1 MALYR
6 EGKAAMAADGTV
18 IGTGTKWQSSLSL
31 IRPGATI
38 MFLSS
43 PIQMAVVNKV
53 VSDTEIKAITTK
65 GAVVAS
71 SDYAILLSDSL
82 TVDGLAQDVAET
94 LRYYQ
99 SQETVIADAVE
110 FFKTFDFES
119 LQNLANQVKADSQSA
134 GTSAAA
140 AAASESAAKTSE
152 TNAKASE
159 NKAKTSETNAKA
171 SETAAKTSETNAK
184 SSENKAK
191 TSETNAKASET
202 AAKTSETNAKSSETA
217 VKTSETNAK
226 ASETAAKTSETNA
239 KSSENKAKTSETNAK
254 ASETAAKTARDQ
266 VQQIINDAGEQST
279 LVVLSQP
286 NGAGKIGL
294 AQGGVVQDVL
304 TEIPASMF
312 GVTGD
317 GVACGAACVEAI
329 EYIMINGGTLVFP
342 EGEVNWG
349 TTRHKFAIYN
359 GKPCT
364 IKGSDGGTTWTF
376 DNVDPVANGSG
387 AIWPFSEP
395 FLVTFGGQ
403 PTTQGVF
410 VEPVTVEN
418 LTIDYTRQANKGGP
432 TYETMGVGA
441 HPTPYSDG
449 TLGLRFS
456 YCRSPVVRNVT
467 MREIYGSGIQF
478 WKCSMAL
485 AENNYLYNVSA
496 NQPLGSGGNE
506 SVDHFGW
513 AIWSGASPKT
523 IIRRNTAINKR
534 VFVCDP
540 ELKSPINNVVYNGT
554 LCGYIGMFAEYG
566 SNGGTSTIYP
576 PDFEWQADESADKR
590 TYIALEDNLVW
601 GYTMSIKSE
610 ATTSARIINNTLL
623 NHYIGV
629 SVQASADVVGNYI
642 NGLQADLQ
650 KCPQNGFELQRGGI
664 QLSWWASSVQDHRQ
678 YVAQNYVYSAAYN
691 CISIG
696 KAYAT
701 IDDNQF
707 TITRAARFINSVTSF
722 NVDLLEMRGNKFM
735 MSESC
740 TQTVPIRV
748 TNCSKVVLES
758 NLIENKSTTT
768 HMSVQ
773 MANPVIRNNT
783 FKGRVQLYLASDG
796 SIVEENISTD
806 DTSNKGLAIQVASAS
821 DCIIRRNRITKYN
834 VDDADQIFF
843 LSNAARTVIEDNIIN
858 YDAATGAGRTKSIPV
873 IKTYGTCFY
882 TRILNNRVT
891 GDSSATF
898 GFTLFD
904 GSSGARVLECRGNS
918 TDNATRQMFTMYAQS
933 GPWFVSGND
942 WTQTYSSEVNTASNI
957 YASYKPAI
965 GEKVPYLR
973 PQAGGAEGIVYTASG
988 WLTFGS
994 IAAS

>member
-1 MALYR
+1 MSNKLTQPKGSVSRETNKESIARIFGIKKSSVEYLSTSVEVDLYTILYDESTETCWYR
-6 EGKAAMAADGTV
+6 GIA
-18 IGTGTKWQSSLSL
+18 TGTPISWSISGQTLTL
-31 IRPGATI
+31 I
-38 MFLSS
+38 
-43 PIQMAVVNKV
+43 
-53 VSDTEIKAITTK
+53 
-65 GAVVAS
+65 
-71 SDYAILLSDSL
+71 
-82 TVDGLAQDVAET
+82 
-94 LRYYQ
+94 
-99 SQETVIADAVE
+99 
-110 FFKTFDFES
+110 
-119 LQNLANQVKADSQSA
+119 
-134 GTSAAA
+134 
-140 AAASESAAKTSE
+140 
-152 TNAKASE
+152 
-159 NKAKTSETNAKA
+159 
-171 SETAAKTSETNAK
+171 
-184 SSENKAK
+184 
-191 TSETNAKASET
+191 
-202 AAKTSETNAKSSETA
+202 TA
-217 VKTSETNAK
+217 VGTFGLEKNPSILDLSTNIG
-226 ASETAAKTSETNA
+226 AS
-239 KSSENKAKTSETNAK
+239 
-254 ASETAAKTARDQ
+254 
-266 VQQIINDAGEQST
+266 
-279 LVVLSQP
+279 
-286 NGAGKIGL
+286 KIGL
-294 AQGGVVQDVL
+294 SQGGTVQSVL
-304 TEIPASMF
+304 TEIPASKF

-317 GVACGAACVEAI
+317 GVACGSACVAAI
-329 EYIMINGGTLVFP
+329 EYIMQNGGTLIFP
-342 EGEVNWG
+342 KGEVNWG
-349 TTRHKFAIYN
+349 TTRHQFAIYN

-376 DNVDPVANGSG
+376 DNVDPVANATG
-387 AIWPFSEP
+387 AAWPFSEP
-395 FLVTFGGQ
+395 FLVEFGGQ
-403 PTTQGVF
+403 PTAQGVF

-418 LTIDYTRQANKGGP
+418 LSIDYTRQANKGGP

-485 AENNYLYNVSA
+485 AENNSLYNVSA
-496 NQPLGSGGNE
+496 NQPLGSSGSE

-540 ELKSPINNVVYNGT
+540 ALKSPNNNTVYNGT

-566 SNGGTSTIYP
+566 SNGGSTTIYP
-576 PDFEWQADESADKR
+576 PDFEWQSDSSADKR
-590 TYIALEDNLVW
+590 TYITLEDNLVW

-707 TITRAARFINSVTSF
+707 TITGTARFINSVTSF
-722 NVDLLEMRGNKFM
+722 NVDLLEMRGNKFL
-735 MSESC
+735 MSDTC
-740 TQTVPIRV
+740 TQTVPMRV
-748 TNCSKVVLES
+748 TNCSKVVMEA
-758 NLIENKSTTT
+758 NFIENKSTTVR
-768 HMSVQ
+768 MSVQ
-773 MANPVIRNNT
+773 MVNPVIRNNT
-783 FKGRVQLYLASDG
+783 FKGWVQLYLASAG

-806 DTSNKGLAIQVASAS
+806 DTSNKGLVIQVASAA
-821 DCIIRRNRITKYN
+821 DCIIRRNQITKYN
-834 VDDADQIFF
+834 ADDEDQIIF
-843 LSNAARTVIEDNIIN
+843 LSNAARAIIDSNIIN
-858 YDAATGAGRTKSIPV
+858 YAATTGSGRTKSIPV

-882 TRILNNRVT
+882 TRILNNRVI

-904 GSSGARVLECRGNS
+904 GSSGARVLECRGNGTDS
-918 TDNATRQMFTMYAQS
+918 TTRQMFTMYSQS

-942 WTQTYSSEVNTASNI
+942 WTQTYNSEINTAANI
-957 YASYKPAI
+957 YASYKPAQ

-973 PQAGGAEGIVYTASG
+973 AQAGGAEGIVYVGTG
-988 WLTFGS
+988 WLTYGS
-994 IAAS
+994 ISS

>member
-1 MALYR
+1 MSHYNGCGCGGSCNPCTSHNEIQQAVNDALAFEKENLEQY
-6 EGKAAMAADGTV
+6 ENNAAQSASDAAKEAAKAA
-18 IGTGTKWQSSLSL
+18 
-31 IRPGATI
+31 
-38 MFLSS
+38 
-43 PIQMAVVNKV
+43 
-53 VSDTEIKAITTK
+53 
-65 GAVVAS
+65 
-71 SDYAILLSDSL
+71 
-82 TVDGLAQDVAET
+82 
-94 LRYYQ
+94 
-99 SQETVIADAVE
+99 
-110 FFKTFDFES
+110 ES
-119 LQNLANQVKADSQSA
+119 A
-134 GTSAAA
+134 SAAA
-140 AAASESAAKTSE
+140 QSQ
-152 TNAKASE
+152 TNA
-159 NKAKTSETNAKA
+159 
-171 SETAAKTSETNAK
+171 ETAAGTATQAASSVTNTAVVL
-184 SSENKAK
+184 E
-191 TSETNAKASET
+191 ET
-202 AAKTSETNAKSSETA
+202 AERIEQAQDLLEEQISALQTKPVYFEVSSPTSSLVLPVTETVFNVRSIYVASARQAVGYGFTFDKETRTVTLAEGITADQIAETEEGYILVEVICDVYSSDDPTSFPLILASNAGASNIGTSFGITVEDALNRDA
-217 VKTSETNAK
+217 VVY
-226 ASETAAKTSETNA
+226 AAE
-239 KSSENKAKTSETNAK
+239 
-254 ASETAAKTARDQ
+254 
-266 VQQIINDAGEQST
+266 
-279 LVVLSQP
+279 
-286 NGAGKIGL
+286 
-294 AQGGVVQDVL
+294 
-304 TEIPASMF
+304 F

-317 GVACGAACVEAI
+317 GIACGSACVAAI
-329 EYIMINGGTLVFP
+329 EYIMQNGGTLVFP
-342 EGEVNWG
+342 KGEVNWG
-349 TTRHKFAIYN
+349 TTRHQFAIYN

-376 DNVDPVANGSG
+376 DNVDPVANATG
-387 AIWPFSEP
+387 AAWPFSEP
-395 FLVTFGGQ
+395 FLVEFGGQ
-403 PTTQGVF
+403 PTAQGMF

-418 LTIDYTRQANKGGP
+418 LNIDYTRQANKGGP

-467 MREIYGSGIQF
+467 MNEIYGSGIQF
-478 WKCSMAL
+478 WKCSMVL
-485 AENNYLYNVSA
+485 AENNRLYNVSA
-496 NQPLGSGGNE
+496 NQPLGSGNNE
-506 SVDHFGW
+506 SMDHFGW
-513 AIWSGASPKT
+513 AIWSGASPKS

-540 ELKSPINNVVYNGT
+540 ALTSPNNNVVYNGT
-554 LCGYIGMFAEYG
+554 LCGYIGIFAEYG

-576 PDFEWQADESADKR
+576 PDFEWQADAAADKR
-590 TYIALEDNLVW
+590 TYITMEDNLVW

-707 TITRAARFINSVTSF
+707 TITGAARFINSVTSF
-722 NVDLLEMRGNKFM
+722 NVDLLEMRGNKFLM
-735 MSESC
+735 AETC
-740 TQTVPIRV
+740 TQTVPMRV
-748 TNCSKVVLES
+748 TNCSKVILES
-758 NLIENKSTTT
+758 NLIENKSTTVR
-768 HMSVQ
+768 MSVQ

-783 FKGRVQLYLASDG
+783 LKGWVQLYLASAG

-806 DTSNKGLAIQVASAS
+806 DTSNKGLVIQVASAS
-821 DCIIRRNRITKYN
+821 DAIIRRNQITKYN
-834 VDDADQIFF
+834 ADDEDQIIF
-843 LSNAARTVIEDNIIN
+843 LSNAARATVDSNTIN
-858 YDAATGAGRTKSIPV
+858 YAATTGSGRTKSIPV

-904 GSSGARVLECRGNS
+904 GASGARVLECRGNS
-918 TDNATRQMFTMYAQS
+918 TDNATRQMFTMYSQS

-942 WTQTYSSEVNTASNI
+942 WMQTYSSEINTAANI

-994 IAAS
+994 IASA

>member
-1 MALYR
+1 MNSHNPFNTGGDGGCTNDFRSADQLVDRIIGDAYHVVKEVYLALGNLTYIYNYLQKY
-6 EGKAAMAADGTV
+6 G
-18 IGTGTKWQSSLSL
+18 L
-31 IRPGATI
+31 II
-38 MFLSS
+38 
-43 PIQMAVVNKV
+43 
-53 VSDTEIKAITTK
+53 
-65 GAVVAS
+65 
-71 SDYAILLSDSL
+71 
-82 TVDGLAQDVAET
+82 TVDSE
-94 LRYYQ
+94 
-99 SQETVIADAVE
+99 DAIKDIPLSIGKFARVY
-110 FFKTFDFES
+110 
-119 LQNLANQVKADSQSA
+119 
-134 GTSAAA
+134 
-140 AAASESAAKTSE
+140 
-152 TNAKASE
+152 
-159 NKAKTSETNAKA
+159 NK
-171 SETAAKTSETNAK
+171 SETAGYYFTDYLYVADDTTGIPSNDPTSTGSWVSTKATGSNASFVRIWK
-184 SSENKAK
+184 YRAEADGV
-191 TSETNAKASET
+191 TSIVLPTDIPIVGVQTIYVEGVRQDINEGFTYNEGTATITLADSLEAGNLVTVIIGVNDPDMDVDVFAILKNNDGASNIGTSFGITVEDALKRDAVVY
-202 AAKTSETNAKSSETA
+202 AAE
-217 VKTSETNAK
+217 
-226 ASETAAKTSETNA
+226 
-239 KSSENKAKTSETNAK
+239 
-254 ASETAAKTARDQ
+254 
-266 VQQIINDAGEQST
+266 
-279 LVVLSQP
+279 
-286 NGAGKIGL
+286 
-294 AQGGVVQDVL
+294 
-304 TEIPASMF
+304 F

-317 GVACGAACVEAI
+317 GVACGSACVSAI
-329 EYIMINGGTLVFP
+329 EYIMQNGGTLVFP
-342 EGEVNWG
+342 KGEVNWG
-349 TTRHKFAIYN
+349 TTRHQFAIYN

-376 DNVDPVANGSG
+376 DNVDPVANATG
-387 AIWPFSEP
+387 AIWAFSEP
-395 FLVTFGGQ
+395 FLVEFGGQ

-418 LTIDYTRQANKGGP
+418 LTIDYTRQVNKGGP
-432 TYETMGVGA
+432 TYELMGIGA

-456 YCRSPVVRNVT
+456 YCRSPVVRNVR
-467 MREIYGSGIQF
+467 MNEIYGSGIQF

-496 NQPLGSGGNE
+496 NQPLGSGNNE

-513 AIWSGASPKT
+513 AIWSGASPKS

-540 ELKSPINNVVYNGT
+540 ALKSPNNNVVYNGT
-554 LCGYIGMFAEYG
+554 LCGYIGIFAEYG
-566 SNGGTSTIYP
+566 SNGGTSNIYP
-576 PDFEWQADESADKR
+576 PDFEWQADASADKR
-590 TYIALEDNLVW
+590 SYITMEDNLVW

-610 ATTSARIINNTLL
+610 ANTSSRIINNTLL

-664 QLSWWASSVQDHRQ
+664 QLSWWSSPIQDHRQ

-707 TITRAARFINSVTSF
+707 TITGSARFINSVTSF
-722 NVDLLEMRGNKFM
+722 NVDLLEMRGNKFL
-735 MSESC
+735 MSETC
-740 TQTVPIRV
+740 TQTVPMRV
-748 TNCSKVVLES
+748 TNCSKVILES
-758 NLIENKSTTT
+758 NLIENKSPTVR
-768 HMSVQ
+768 MSVQ

-783 FKGRVQLYLASDG
+783 FKGWVQLYLASAG

-806 DTSNKGLAIQVASAS
+806 ATNNKGLVIQVASAS
-821 DCIIRRNRITKYN
+821 DCIIRRNQITKYN
-834 VDDADQIFF
+834 ADDEDQIIF
-843 LSNAARTVIEDNIIN
+843 LSNAARATVDSNTIN
-858 YDAATGAGRTKSIPV
+858 YAATTGSGRTKNIPV
-873 IKTYGTCFY
+873 IKTFGTCFY
-882 TRILNNRVT
+882 TRVLNNKVI

-918 TDNATRQMFTMYAQS
+918 TDNATRQMFALFSQS

-942 WTQTYSSEVNTASNI
+942 WTQTYNSEINTAANI

-994 IAAS
+994 IASA

>member
-1 MALYR
+1 MGY
-6 EGKAAMAADGTV
+6 
-18 IGTGTKWQSSLSL
+18 
-31 IRPGATI
+31 
-38 MFLSS
+38 F
-43 PIQMAVVNKV
+43 QMARNVE
-53 VSDTEIKAITTK
+53 EI
-65 GAVVAS
+65 
-71 SDYAILLSDSL
+71 
-82 TVDGLAQDVAET
+82 
-94 LRYYQ
+94 
-99 SQETVIADAVE
+99 
-110 FFKTFDFES
+110 F
-119 LQNLANQVKADSQSA
+119 
-134 GTSAAA
+134 
-140 AAASESAAKTSE
+140 
-152 TNAKASE
+152 
-159 NKAKTSETNAKA
+159 
-171 SETAAKTSETNAK
+171 
-184 SSENKAK
+184 
-191 TSETNAKASET
+191 
-202 AAKTSETNAKSSETA
+202 
-217 VKTSETNAK
+217 
-226 ASETAAKTSETNA
+226 
-239 KSSENKAKTSETNAK
+239 
-254 ASETAAKTARDQ
+254 
-266 VQQIINDAGEQST
+266 
-279 LVVLSQP
+279 
-286 NGAGKIGL
+286 
-294 AQGGVVQDVL
+294 GGVVVAPHQIPFKYTSTNGGETFLSLPFYPITGFVTINSGVQVPLDNFEIDGNTLNLGRELEPGDVVFCLFDKIMSPQDASNNAIRIYKFLSVGGETEFTPDFTTYGVQSLYIDGKYKTPGEDYNYFKTSGKVVL
-304 TEIPASMF
+304 DTALPTGVWVVAEMNIKQNIPALAGNDGASNIGTSFGITVEDALKRNAVVYAAEF

-317 GVACGAACVEAI
+317 GVACGSACVAAI
-329 EYIMINGGTLVFP
+329 EYIMQNGGTLVFP
-342 EGEVNWG
+342 KGEVNWG

-376 DNVDPVANGSG
+376 DNVDPVANATG
-387 AIWPFSEP
+387 AAWPFSEP
-395 FLVTFGGQ
+395 FLVEFGGQ

-418 LTIDYTRQANKGGP
+418 LNIDYTRQVNKGGP

-456 YCRSPVVRNVT
+456 YCRSPVVRNVR
-467 MREIYGSGIQF
+467 MNEIYGSGIQF

-496 NQPLGSGGNE
+496 NQPLGSSGSE

-540 ELKSPINNVVYNGT
+540 ALTSPNNNVVYNGT
-554 LCGYIGMFAEYG
+554 LCGYIGIFAEYG

-576 PDFEWQADESADKR
+576 PDFEWQADASADKR
-590 TYIALEDNLVW
+590 TYITMEDNLVW

-707 TITRAARFINSVTSF
+707 TITGAARFINSVTSF
-722 NVDLLEMRGNKFM
+722 NVDLLEMRGNKFL

-740 TQTVPIRV
+740 TQTVPMRV
-748 TNCSKVVLES
+748 TNCSKVVMEA
-758 NLIENKSTTT
+758 NFVENKSPTVR
-768 HMSVQ
+768 MSVQ
-773 MANPVIRNNT
+773 MVNPVIRNNT
-783 FKGRVQLYLASDG
+783 FKGWVQLYLASAG
-796 SIVEENISTD
+796 SIVEENTSTD
-806 DTSNKGLAIQVASAS
+806 TIVNKGLVLQVASA
-821 DCIIRRNRITKYN
+821 DNCIIRRNRITKYN
-834 VDDADQIFF
+834 VDDEDQIFF
-843 LSNAARTVIEDNIIN
+843 LSGAARTVIEDNIIN
-858 YDAATGAGRTKSIPV
+858 YDAATGTGRTKSIPV

-918 TDNATRQMFTMYAQS
+918 TDNATRQMFTMYSQS

-942 WTQTYSSEVNTASNI
+942 WMQTYSSEINTAANI

-994 IAAS
+994 IASA